1 MREAGLVLRALGVL
15 CSSNMNLLCFNPS
28 ASETELRRAIVECGR
43 LAYER
48 GLLMSN
54 DGNISVR
61 LDERHLLITPSGLCK
76 GRLTPEDL
84 LVMDLDGN
92 VLQPAAD
99 PALRPSGETA
109 MHTEALRRRPDIRAV
124 LHAHPPHAVAL
135 TVAGRPLRH
144 DVVWEVV
151 LGLGEVPT
159 TRFALPISNDN
170 ARAISDLIVNHNAL
184 LLRNHGSLTVG
195 RHLDEALIHLERVES
210 VAQILYLAETLGKVT
225 PLPRAMLP
233 RLHALRAKMTGKAK
247 AKSINAKTQANKVR
261 TRKGR

>member
-1 MREAGLVLRALGVL
+1 
-15 CSSNMNLLCFNPS
+15 MNLLRFNS
-28 ASETELRRAIVECGR
+28 TTSEIELRRAIVECGR

-48 GLLMSN
+48 GLLLSN

-61 LDERHLLITPSGLCK
+61 LDERRLLITPSGLCK
-76 GRLTPEDL
+76 GRLAPKDL

-99 PALRPSGETA
+99 PALRPSGETP
-109 MHTEALRRRPDIRAV
+109 MHTEAYRQRPDIRAV
-124 LHAHPPHAVAL
+124 LHAHPPYAVAL

-144 DVVWEVV
+144 DVVWEVA

-159 TRFALPISNDN
+159 TRFALPISDDN

-210 VAQILYLAETLGKVT
+210 VAQILYLAETLGKIT

-233 RLHALRAKMTGKAK
+233 KLRALQATLTGQARSPGTKA
-247 AKSINAKTQANKVR
+247 QR
-261 TRKGR
+261 RKGR